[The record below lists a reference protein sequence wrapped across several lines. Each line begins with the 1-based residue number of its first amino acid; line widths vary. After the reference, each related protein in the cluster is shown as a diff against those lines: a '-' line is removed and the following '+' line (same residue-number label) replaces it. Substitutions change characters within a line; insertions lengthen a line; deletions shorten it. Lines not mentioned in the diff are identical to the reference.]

1 MKLRHKGW
9 ILTTVPMVLGLL
21 FIIILFRLIGDAER
35 EAESQLH
42 SKLLVSD
49 VTNLSNHVVQAGI
62 ALVMYK
68 RLRSNDWAL
77 RYDTIT
83 SEIPEIFAHMEELRK
98 DRVQAVDHVKK
109 LKEQTVK
116 ILQIM
121 SYFRRPAPALEL
133 TYLDSPAFTPELHGL
148 LDGLMKEVK
157 QVQIEETEFQNLHR
171 DELKREQLKQF
182 LMFGIAA
189 NCLLAWG
196 VSSYFSGNVSR
207 RLSILARNSRHL
219 ARDEPLSA
227 PLHGNDEIAE
237 LDQGFHE
244 MASALKL
251 AQQRKQE
258 FLSMISHD
266 LRTPLTSV
274 IGSLELVSFG
284 KCGEISED
292 ALQVLNR
299 ALRNT
304 DAMLRLINELLEI
317 DRMESGG
324 FELDCT
330 LFAISEL
337 IDQAMDLVRSEAG
350 KRNME
355 MIVPDTKAQIYGDQN
370 LLVRV
375 LGNLLSNAIKFSNDG
390 SNITI
395 AVEDAPQSVE
405 VSVSDLGRG
414 IPATHVEKV
423 FDRFQQVIKSDSH
436 EKGGSGLGLAI
447 CKAIVVAHHGTI
459 RVKSKEGEGSTF
471 SFRIPYSQAKSAE
484 QVHSN
489 VAKTNE

>member
-1 MKLRHKGW
+1 
-9 ILTTVPMVLGLL
+9 
-21 FIIILFRLIGDAER
+21 
-35 EAESQLH
+35 
-42 SKLLVSD
+42 
-49 VTNLSNHVVQAGI
+49 
-62 ALVMYK
+62 
-68 RLRSNDWAL
+68 
-77 RYDTIT
+77 
-83 SEIPEIFAHMEELRK
+83 
-98 DRVQAVDHVKK
+98 
-109 LKEQTVK
+109 
-116 ILQIM
+116 
-121 SYFRRPAPALEL
+121 
-133 TYLDSPAFTPELHGL
+133 
-148 LDGLMKEVK
+148 
-157 QVQIEETEFQNLHR
+157 
-171 DELKREQLKQF
+171 
-182 LMFGIAA
+182 
-189 NCLLAWG
+189 
-196 VSSYFSGNVSR
+196 
-207 RLSILARNSRHL
+207 
-219 ARDEPLSA
+219 
-227 PLHGNDEIAE
+227 
-237 LDQGFHE
+237 
-244 MASALKL
+244 
-251 AQQRKQE
+251 
-258 FLSMISHD
+258 
-266 LRTPLTSV
+266 
-274 IGSLELVSFG
+274 
-284 KCGEISED
+284 
-292 ALQVLNR
+292 
-299 ALRNT
+299 
-304 DAMLRLINELLEI
+304 
-317 DRMESGG
+317 MESGG

-355 MIVPDTKAQIYGDQN
+355 IIVPDTKAQIYGDQN

-395 AVEDAPQSVE
+395 AVEDAPQWVE